1 MAASPSIKLY
11 YLHLTCR
18 AEVCRLLLAASGV
31 EWEDVR
37 FPYADWPKFKPAAP
51 FGKCPYMDYNGK
63 IYGEAVAI
71 ANFLAREFG
80 FAGKTNLESLRID
93 EVVHLGQDVFLCY
106 HNIFYEEDQ
115 TKKAQLVERLK
126 TEDVPR
132 FFGYFERLLKE
143 SGTGYFVGDKLTM
156 ADFAMYVAVVHTV
169 KGECGVSEADREFP
183 MIRALCSKVEADP
196 NVRKYMDKHKPVI
209 YGGITELIRM

>member
-37 FPYADWPKFKPAAP
+37 FPYADWPKFKPE
-51 FGKCPYMDYNGK
+51 
-63 IYGEAVAI
+63 I
-71 ANFLAREFG
+71 R
-80 FAGKTNLESLRID
+80 LR
-93 EVVHLGQDVFLCY
+93 
-106 HNIFYEEDQ
+106 
-115 TKKAQLVERLK
+115 
-126 TEDVPR
+126 
-132 FFGYFERLLKE
+132 
-143 SGTGYFVGDKLTM
+143 SMLTM

>member
-115 TKKAQLVERLK
+115 TKK
-126 TEDVPR
+126 
-132 FFGYFERLLKE
+132 
-143 SGTGYFVGDKLTM
+143 LTM